1 MVPHPSPVALSDVFW
16 KNKRLEKIMRHFP
29 LLQPLSKILVVV
41 LCLSLAAPVGR
52 AVEAASSSPTSA
64 DLPAAPEPVT
74 ATSAPVNASTGS
86 PELLSAD
93 ELSELSARAEEP
105 GPEVVGGSL
114 SNEHLTYIVI
124 ALAAAVIVLIAK

>member
-1 MVPHPSPVALSDVFW
+1 LPG
-16 KNKRLEKIMRHFP
+16 N
-29 LLQPLSKILVVV
+29 
-41 LCLSLAAPVGR
+41 
-52 AVEAASSSPTSA
+52 A
-64 DLPAAPEPVT
+64 DSPAALEQAT
-74 ATSAPVNASTGS
+74 ATSAPASASTGS
-86 PELLSAD
+86 PELLTAD

>member
-1 MVPHPSPVALSDVFW
+1 
-16 KNKRLEKIMRHFP
+16 
-29 LLQPLSKILVVV
+29 LL
-41 LCLSLAAPVGR
+41 
-52 AVEAASSSPTSA
+52 T
-64 DLPAAPEPVT
+64 
-74 ATSAPVNASTGS
+74 
-86 PELLSAD
+86 AD